1 MGCIMLWFL
10 PGDHVRMSLAV
21 PSCPACWRRSIPGC
35 AALSGRQ
42 LRLRGGLAMRR
53 NANDAEKSD
62 NSGKSEQG
70 KQGSMEGNCASAH
83 SKIARHAKL
92 AGGKSGAEGHLA
104 ERKRQRGPRQ
114 DPTKRKRRGRR
125 GGKHAK
131 AARERRAAQP
141 IDEEV
146 LGDIKSLAAT
156 LAEISAAAPHAVEQ
170 AALTDDVDPVMR
182 YIIPSQDG
190 QEDVKRTS
198 LFEDRQRVIA
208 SGSKFAQRLHGAAP
222 PVSWVKAWFACGKV
236 ARDVGTIWQRLGD
249 FQPCIPPR
257 QRFDGAL
264 K

>member
-1 MGCIMLWFL
+1 
-10 PGDHVRMSLAV
+10 
-21 PSCPACWRRSIPGC
+21 
-35 AALSGRQ
+35 
-42 LRLRGGLAMRR
+42 MRR

-70 KQGSMEGNCASAH
+70 KQGSMGGNGASAH
-83 SKIARHAKL
+83 SKIARDAKR
-92 AGGKSGAEGHLA
+92 AGTGGQPGAVEGHLA
-104 ERKRQRGPRQ
+104 KRKRQRGPKQ

-146 LGDIKSLAAT
+146 LSDIKSLAAT

-198 LFEDRQRVIA
+198 LFEDRHRVIA
-208 SGSKFAQRLHGAAP
+208 PGSKFAQRLQGAAP
-222 PVSWVKAWFACGKV
+222 PVSWVNAWFACGKF
-236 ARDVGTIWQRLGD
+236 A
-249 FQPCIPPR
+249 
-257 QRFDGAL
+257 
-264 K
+264 